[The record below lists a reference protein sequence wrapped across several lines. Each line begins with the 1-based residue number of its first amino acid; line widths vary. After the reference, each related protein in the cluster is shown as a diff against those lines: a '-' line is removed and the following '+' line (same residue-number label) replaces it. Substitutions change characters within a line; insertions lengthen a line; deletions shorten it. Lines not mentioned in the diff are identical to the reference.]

1 MTLESVLAA
10 VHIVA
15 ILTLVVFLSSE
26 AALCRTEW
34 MNAAVVQRLARLD
47 IIYGISAGVLL
58 LSGVARVVWGVKGM
72 GWYVSQPLFHLK
84 VTLFVLAGLMS
95 IKPSIDIR
103 RWAKQLR
110 TDGSLPSD
118 TAVRA
123 ARRWIMWQAHL
134 IPVIAVIAVFW
145 ARGW

>member
-1 MTLESVLAA
+1 MTLEAVLAA
-10 VHIVA
+10 IHLVA

-34 MNAAVVQRLARLD
+34 MNAAVVRRLSRLD
-47 IIYGISAGVLL
+47 LIYGIAAGVLL
-58 LSGVARVVWGVKGM
+58 LSGVARVVWGAKGM

-84 VTLFVLAGLMS
+84 VTLFVLAALMS
-95 IKPSIDIR
+95 IKPSIDFR
-103 RWAKQLR
+103 RWLKNLNA
-110 TDGSLPSD
+110 DGSLPPED
-118 TAVRA
+118 AVRRT
-123 ARRWIMWQAHL
+123 RRWIMWQSHL

>member
-26 AALCRTEW
+26 AALCRSEW

-103 RWAKQLR
+103 RWVKQLR